1 MFAESVMVINRIVA
15 TRIEGRG
22 ITHGMEDFVEFATA
36 AVPRLRRTAFLLCGD
51 WHMAE
56 DLAQTT
62 LTKMFVSW
70 RRIRR
75 QDAAFSYASRTLV
88 NTYIADKRARRSSE
102 VVTDVLP
109 ESLVMPETPETRL
122 VVMAALATLAP
133 RARAVVVLRYWADMS
148 VEQVAEV
155 LGCSPGTVKSQSS
168 RALEKMKAVLSG
180 DTGPDGSAREVRR
193 RG

>member
-1 MFAESVMVINRIVA
+1 
-15 TRIEGRG
+15 
-22 ITHGMEDFVEFATA
+22 MEDFVEFATA

-51 WHMAE
+51 WHTAE

-88 NTYIADKRARRSSE
+88 NTYIASRRGRRASE
-102 VVTDVLP
+102 IVTDVVP
-109 ESLVMPETPETRL
+109 ERLAMPDSPETRM

-133 RARAVVVLRYWADMS
+133 RARAVVVLRFWADMS

-155 LGCSPGTVKSQSS
+155 LGCSEGTVKSQTA
-168 RALEKMKAVLSG
+168 RALDKMRPVLEG
-180 DTGPDGSAREVRR
+180 VRR
-193 RG
+193 HG

>member
-1 MFAESVMVINRIVA
+1 
-15 TRIEGRG
+15 
-22 ITHGMEDFVEFATA
+22 MEDFVEFATA

-51 WHMAE
+51 WHTAE

-88 NTYIADKRARRSSE
+88 NTYIASRRGRRASE
-102 VVTDVLP
+102 IVTDVLP
-109 ESLVMPETPETRL
+109 ERLTMPDSPETRM

-133 RARAVVVLRYWADMS
+133 RARAVVVLRFWADMS

-155 LGCSPGTVKSQSS
+155 LGCSEGTVKSQTA
-168 RALEKMKAVLSG
+168 RALDKMRPVLEG
-180 DTGPDGSAREVRR
+180 VRR
-193 RG
+193 HG

>member
-1 MFAESVMVINRIVA
+1 
-15 TRIEGRG
+15 
-22 ITHGMEDFVEFATA
+22 MEDFVEFATA

-51 WHMAE
+51 WHTAE

-88 NTYIADKRARRSSE
+88 NTYIASRRGRRSSE
-102 VVTDVLP
+102 IVTDVVP
-109 ESLVMPETPETRL
+109 ERLVMPDSPETRM

-133 RARAVVVLRYWADMS
+133 RARAVVVLRFWADMS

-155 LGCSPGTVKSQSS
+155 LGCSEGTVKSQTA
-168 RALEKMKAVLSG
+168 RALDKMRPVLEG
-180 DTGPDGSAREVRR
+180 VQRHG
-193 RG
+193 

>member
-1 MFAESVMVINRIVA
+1 
-15 TRIEGRG
+15 
-22 ITHGMEDFVEFATA
+22 MEDFVEFATA

-51 WHMAE
+51 WHTAE

-62 LTKMFVSW
+62 LTKVFVSW

-88 NTYIADKRARRSSE
+88 NTYIASRRGRRASE
-102 VVTDVLP
+102 IVTDVLP
-109 ESLVMPETPETRL
+109 ERLAMPDSPETRM

-133 RARAVVVLRYWADMS
+133 RARAVVVLRFWADMS

-155 LGCSPGTVKSQSS
+155 LGCSEGTVKSQTA
-168 RALEKMKAVLSG
+168 RALDKMRPVLEG
-180 DTGPDGSAREVRR
+180 VRR
-193 RG
+193 HG

>member
-1 MFAESVMVINRIVA
+1 
-15 TRIEGRG
+15 
-22 ITHGMEDFVEFATA
+22 MEDFVEFATA

-51 WHMAE
+51 WHTAE

-75 QDAAFSYASRTLV
+75 QDAVFSYASRTLV
-88 NTYIADKRARRSSE
+88 NTYIASRRGKRASE
-102 VVTDVLP
+102 IVTDMVP
-109 ESLVMPETPETRL
+109 EQLTRPDSPETRM
-122 VVMAALATLAP
+122 VVMAALSTLAP

-148 VEQVAEV
+148 VEQVAQV
-155 LGCSPGTVKSQSS
+155 LGCSEGTVKSQCA
-168 RALEKMKAVLSG
+168 RALDKMKTVLENE
-180 DTGPDGSAREVRR
+180 GPDESLREVRR

>member
-1 MFAESVMVINRIVA
+1 
-15 TRIEGRG
+15 
-22 ITHGMEDFVEFATA
+22 MEDFVEFATA

-51 WHMAE
+51 WHTAE

-88 NTYIADKRARRSSE
+88 NTYIASRRGRRASE
-102 VVTDVLP
+102 IVTDVLP
-109 ESLVMPETPETRL
+109 ERLTMPDSPETRM

-133 RARAVVVLRYWADMS
+133 RARAVVVLRFWADMS
-148 VEQVAEV
+148 VEQVADV
-155 LGCSPGTVKSQSS
+155 LGCSEGTVKSQTA
-168 RALEKMKAVLSG
+168 RALDKMRPVLEG
-180 DTGPDGSAREVRR
+180 VRR
-193 RG
+193 HG

>member
-1 MFAESVMVINRIVA
+1 
-15 TRIEGRG
+15 
-22 ITHGMEDFVEFATA
+22 MEDFVEFATA

-51 WHMAE
+51 WHTAE

-88 NTYIADKRARRSSE
+88 NTYIASRRGRRASE
-102 VVTDVLP
+102 IVTDVLP
-109 ESLVMPETPETRL
+109 ERLVMPDSPETRM

-133 RARAVVVLRYWADMS
+133 RARAVVVLRFWADMS

-155 LGCSPGTVKSQSS
+155 LGCSEGTVKSQTA
-168 RALEKMKAVLSG
+168 RALDKMRPVLEG
-180 DTGPDGSAREVRR
+180 VRR
-193 RG
+193 HG